1 MAINRSTSDPFTL
14 RALQQ
19 LGWGPTVA
27 LEQGLQ
33 ATIDSFRKVPRT
45 GRSIRLVTVQRI
57 CCIGAGYVG
66 GPTMAVI
73 ADRCPEIEVTV
84 VDLNQARIDAW
95 NDDGPQ
101 SVYRCTNPGLMRWSA
116 APCRNLSFSTAVEAA
131 IAAADMVFI
140 SVNTPTKTKGLGA
153 GQASDLRWVEACA
166 RTVAQAATGHTIVV
180 EKSTLPVRTAAAIK
194 NDPRGGPAGRSGPQL
209 SVLSNPEFLAEGTAI
224 GDLEAPDRVL
234 IGGED
239 AASIDA
245 LAAVY
250 AHWVPA
256 DRILRTNLWSSEL
269 SKLTANA
276 FLAQRISSIN
286 SIAAFCE
293 ATGADV
299 REVARAIGTDSRIG
313 PKFLNAGPGFGGSC
327 FQKDILN
334 LVYLCRH
341 FGLPEVADYWES
353 VVALNT
359 WQQHRI
365 SKLVVEKLF
374 GTVTGKRLAVLGFA
388 FKADTN
394 DTREAPAIRICRDL
408 LEEGAQLAI
417 HDPKVDPEQIARD
430 LQLQATAA
438 ADGLSGTGSWAMA
451 DSVEQ
456 AVAGADAVL
465 ILTEWQQYRA
475 LDWTDLGSRMRRP
488 AWVFDARSVADAGQ
502 VRAAGLSL
510 WRVGDGEADDP
521 HGSGHGG
528 RGLHRGR
535 TESAPAPARR
545 PCGRPRQSQRLL
557 RPGLEA
563 SPAFRD

>member
-1 MAINRSTSDPFTL
+1 MPDLFMPLSAATPAATPAVI
-14 RALQQ
+14 
-19 LGWGPTVA
+19 PT
-27 LEQGLQ
+27 E
-33 ATIDSFRKVPRT
+33 
-45 GRSIRLVTVQRI
+45 IRRI

-73 ADRCPEIEVTV
+73 ADRCPDLQVTV
-84 VDLNQARIDAW
+84 VDLNEQRIAAW
-95 NDDGPQ
+95 NDSDLSKLP
-101 SVYRCTNPGLMRWSA
+101 VYEPGLDAVVGRA
-116 APCRNLSFSTAVEAA
+116 RGRNLAFSTAVDEA
-131 IAAADMVFI
+131 IAGADMVFI

-166 RTVAQAATGHTIVV
+166 RQVAKVATGHTIVV
-180 EKSTLPVRTAAAIK
+180 EKSTLPVRTAQTIKEILAAAQAP
-194 NDPRGGPAGRSGPQL
+194 DGASRSF

-224 GDLEAPDRVL
+224 PDLEAPDRVL

-239 AASIDA
+239 QASIDA
-245 LAAVY
+245 LASVY

-256 DRILRTNLWSSEL
+256 DKILRTNLWSSEL

-313 PKFLNAGPGFGGSC
+313 PKFLQAGPGFGGSC

-365 SKLVVEKLF
+365 AKLVVQKLF

-417 HDPKVDPEQIARD
+417 HDPKVDGAQIARD
-430 LQLQATAA
+430 LQLPASAA
-438 ADGLSGTGSWAMA
+438 PDAEAGPTRAALSGEGTWWQGE
-451 DSVEQ
+451 DVEST
-456 AVAGADAVL
+456 VAGADAVL
-465 ILTEWQQYRA
+465 ILTEWQQYRQ
-475 LDWTDLGSRMRRP
+475 LDWAALAPRMRHP
-488 AWVFDARSVADAGQ
+488 AWIFDARAVVDPAEVA
-502 VRAAGLSL
+502 AAGLKL
-510 WRVGDGEADDP
+510 WRVGDGGVEADV
-521 HGSGHGG
+521 
-528 RGLHRGR
+528 
-535 TESAPAPARR
+535 
-545 PCGRPRQSQRLL
+545 
-557 RPGLEA
+557 
-563 SPAFRD
+563 